1 MQTEREL
8 FSPALFRRDGCGNDQ
23 PQFRNGER
31 NGRLVF
37 FCFVLV
43 VGVELIDR
51 VYYCIVEV
59 VKLATELLEVVEQVA
74 VLIFYTVLM

>member
-1 MQTEREL
+1 ML
-8 FSPALFRRDGCGNDQ
+8 FEHGTASGKRKWSALLSEWKRNDG
-23 PQFRNGER
+23 
-31 NGRLVF
+31 LVF

-43 VGVELIDR
+43 VGVKLIDW

-74 VLIFYTVLM
+74 ILIFYTVLM